1 MDQNFTRMLK
11 TPQSNKS
18 DKNQGFAYDYGT
30 NNDESNEPNE
40 ETEEESQLLKDIL
53 FHFRFTT
60 NTILNPLSLTDKYT
74 GRHSAVRWWA
84 DRQWQEDSGWNGKKV

>member
-74 GRHSAVRWWA
+74 GRYSAVR
-84 DRQWQEDSGWNGKKV
+84 